1 MKNKLNGSRMVALAA
16 IGVLGFGIACGGKVE
31 GNTYEG
37 NGGMVKI
44 EFKSGGK
51 AFLSAGPATTTCTYT
66 ESGKT
71 VTMICVGDTTVF
83 TVEDDGALSGPP
95 DGLLT
100 RLTKKK

>member
-1 MKNKLNGSRMVALAA
+1 MKNRLNGSRALAVA
-16 IGVLGFGIACGGKVE
+16 VIGLVGVGIACGGKVE

-51 AFLSAGPATTTCTYT
+51 AYLSAGPATTTCTYT
-66 ESGKT
+66 EDGKT
-71 VTMICVGDTTVF
+71 VTMICVGDKTVF

-95 DGLLT
+95 DGMLT